1 MHHDLTLPR
10 EPSPSPFDIASSG
23 KGGGIFRLSIT
34 RRVFLV
40 GAMPIVLAVLLGIAS
55 IVLFDRA
62 DEARRGALTVSA
74 VFRNVV
80 SAMSARDDFSA
91 GDRSSR
97 NTHLGAFM
105 ANIGAAT
112 SGLSEIGIETS
123 DGDVSD
129 AVTATIGSLE
139 RFRRAMGEL
148 QIAIEE
154 NDARRQAM
162 SARLDRLIA
171 LAQEA
176 SGRQQAANAG
186 VVAQLRQSD
195 RAMREAL
202 DLTSAAI
209 AMRGAVI
216 DSWLRRLRAASTAE
230 GNARPTSSQSSESPA
245 GSAPGEAAAGGPAG
259 ASPAATTTS
268 ANATGSEDSLAAARL
283 ANAADSLRTAF
294 RAAGRGPQLAEFEAE
309 LAGFR
314 ADGWPERLLTTL
326 SRSLKID
333 GSAVRAAEESFAGLL
348 DDAVAAQTTEERAQD
363 ITVET
368 IRLGEKTREAMRL
381 RDSDEI
387 ARMIE
392 RNTSLREAIAG
403 LPISPIVQSEMLDAL
418 DSWRRELAAAHD
430 GLAAQNA
437 ILRRMAVAS
446 TGIVFEVSNL
456 NSALSM
462 NADDIGAAA
471 RRILIVSAV
480 LCLLVAMAFGLGV
493 ARSIT
498 LPLKRLE
505 QGMLV
510 RAADPALGPLP
521 EAERGDEIGRMT
533 RATNHFLD
541 ELTKREAA
549 LLLAK
554 DETDRALAELKR
566 TQRDLIQSE
575 KLASL
580 GQLVAGV
587 AHEINTPLGVALT
600 TSTVMRQE
608 TEKFRRATS
617 EGKVTRQAFDDFIE
631 RTGEGTA
638 LVDANL
644 SRAAGLVV
652 SFKQVAAD
660 QASGERRA
668 FRMDEFIEDLFRSL
682 GPMRRRAGH
691 ELGIDCEPA
700 IAMVSYPGAL
710 SQVLTNLLTNAYAH
724 AFEAGETGRIEVRVR
739 GKGPDRVEIV
749 FSDDGR
755 GIPAGNLARIFDPF
769 FTTGRSSGSTGL
781 GLHIVHNLVTAN
793 LGGSIETVSTLGGGT
808 SFVIDLPRVAK
819 DAAPAT
825 TPDPAGDAP
834 REPALPA

>member
-1 MHHDLTLPR
+1 MPA
-10 EPSPSPFDIASSG
+10 PFDIASSG

-40 GAMPIVLAVLLGIAS
+40 GAMPIVLAVLLGVGS

-80 SAMSARDDFSA
+80 SAMSARDDFIA
-91 GDRSSR
+91 ADPSSR
-97 NTHLGAFM
+97 DTPLGAFM

-112 SGLSEIGIETS
+112 AGLSEIGTETS

-148 QIAIEE
+148 QIAIEQ

-202 DLTSAAI
+202 DLTSAVI

-216 DSWLRRLRAASTAE
+216 DSWLRRLRANPAAAS
-230 GNARPTSSQSSESPA
+230 NARPPSPQSLPEPTPGQAATA
-245 GSAPGEAAAGGPAG
+245 GQAG
-259 ASPAATTTS
+259 AQQPISGS
-268 ANATGSEDSLAAARL
+268 SATGVAASEDSLAAARL
-283 ANAADSLRTAF
+283 ANAADGLRTAF
-294 RAAGRGPQLAEFEAE
+294 RAAGRASQIAQFEAE

-314 ADGWPERLLTTL
+314 ADGWPERLLTSL

-348 DDAVAAQTTEERAQD
+348 DNAVAAQTTEERAQD

-456 NSALSM
+456 NSSLST
-462 NADDIGAAA
+462 NADDIGTAA

-510 RAADPALGPLP
+510 RAADPTLGPLP
-521 EAERGDEIGRMT
+521 EAQRTDEIGRMT

-691 ELGIDCEPA
+691 ELEIDCEGG

-724 AFEAGETGRIEVRVR
+724 AFEEGETGRIEVRVR

-755 GIPAGNLARIFDPF
+755 GIAAGNLARIFDPF
-769 FTTGRSSGSTGL
+769 FTTGRASGSTGL
-781 GLHIVHNLVTAN
+781 GLHIVHNLVTAT
-793 LGGSIETVSTLGGGT
+793 LGGSIETVSALGGGT
-808 SFVIDLPRVAK
+808 SFVIDIPRVSK
-819 DAAPAT
+819 DASAAAH
-825 TPDPAGDAP
+825 DPAGNGS
-834 REPALPA
+834 REPALNA